1 MKILTKL
8 GIIPGILALL
18 QVSAPTRA
26 QNVIDDG
33 SFEVPTTPNSS
44 GFTMYS
50 SGATFGAWKVTA
62 GSVDVQEKSGAFM
75 NDARVVGK
83 TVDICGNVAGTIT
96 QEVETRQNDWYT
108 LTFKYSGN
116 WNNTSDAKGV
126 EVSLGSQ
133 IQHVWYSRPAGWSN
147 TDAKWKVQTIRYQ
160 AKGPLTLVKFRAL
173 NISHSGMVLSEVR
186 LDADPPR
193 ALSTIRVP
201 LPDQLDKFVKNRSAA
216 IQLGKALFWDM
227 QVGSDGRTAC
237 ATCHNNAGID
247 QRTINM
253 LNPGAP
259 GSNFGPQLAGQ
270 QALQD
275 TARGQFPG
283 ANRQLA
289 ASDFPFHQVADP
301 LGDHS
306 SNRVLR
312 SLRQVVGSAGVVK
325 QDFVSI
331 NSGNSVDN
339 GRLVADPIFNIG
351 GANTRQVT
359 GRNTPTMINAVYFDR
374 LFWDG
379 RANHFFNGVNP
390 FGDLDP
396 NASILRAGKRTE
408 TTTVWGP
415 KWVQLLWWGYWG
427 WGSTTTTTTID
438 SLDPEKILLNNAAL
452 ASQAVGPPNNS
463 VEMSWNGRLFKDLGR
478 KMLSLKPLALQ
489 QVANTDSVLGGWAEP
504 TKGLRTTYQQM
515 IRDAFHDVYWNS
527 PATTSDSYTLMES
540 NFSLYWGLS
549 LMMYQSTLVSDRTP
563 YDSFASGNSSAIS
576 DSAKRGLKIFLNEG
590 KCINCHGGPEFAGA
604 TISDIRTSTPSL
616 IERMVMGNGKT
627 AVYDG
632 GFYNIGVR
640 PTLEDLG
647 VGARHPQFGPLS
659 YTAQRQGGRNIGQS
673 ETVSPSERIAVNGA
687 FKTASL
693 RNIELTGP
701 YFHNGGTRTLRDAV
715 AFYVRG
721 SDFRNEN
728 INDLD
733 PDVDGISEL
742 QGNPAA
748 VDDLVN
754 FLKTLTDDRVRFQRA
769 PFDHPE
775 LVIPNG
781 QSGSDQGVALDNLLT
796 IPAVG
801 SNGGAEVRSFEQ
813 ILP

>member
-1 MKILTKL
+1 MKLFKKL
-8 GIIPGILALL
+8 GFVCGALAFLHF
-18 QVSAPTRA
+18 SDPTNA

-33 SFEVPTTPNSS
+33 NFVVPTTPTSA
-44 GFTMYS
+44 GITTYGT
-50 SGATFGAWKVTA
+50 GATFGAWKVTA
-62 GSVDVQEKSGAFM
+62 GNVEIQEKSGAYL
-75 NDARVVGK
+75 NDPRVVGK
-83 TVDICGNVAGTIT
+83 SLDMSGSVAGTIT
-96 QEVETRQNDWYT
+96 QDVETRPSHWYT
-108 LTFKYSGN
+108 LTFKYTGN
-116 WNNTSDAKGV
+116 WHATSDIKGV
-126 EVSLGSQ
+126 EVGLGSQ
-133 IQHVWYSRPAGWSN
+133 IQNVWYSRPVGWSL
-147 TDAKWKVQTIRYQ
+147 TDAKWQVHTWRFQ
-160 AKGPLTLVKFRAL
+160 ATTPTTLVRFRSL
-173 NISHSGMVLSEVR
+173 NNSHSGMVLSEVR

-193 ALSTIRVP
+193 PLNTVRVP
-201 LPDQLDKFVKNRSAA
+201 LPDQLDKFVKDRSAA
-216 IQLGKALFWDM
+216 IRLGKALFWDM

-237 ATCHNNAGID
+237 ATCHNNAGVD
-247 QRTINM
+247 QRTVNI

-259 GSNFGPQLAGQ
+259 GSTFGPQLPGQ
-270 QALQD
+270 EALLN
-275 TARGQFPG
+275 AAIANFPG
-283 ANRQLA
+283 ANRQLV

-306 SNRVLR
+306 SNQVLR
-312 SLRQVVGSAGVVK
+312 SRPQVAGSPGVVK

-331 NSGNSVDN
+331 TSGNPKDN
-339 GRLVADPIFNIG
+339 GRTVADPIFNLS
-351 GANTRQVT
+351 GANARQVT
-359 GRNTPTMINAVYFDR
+359 ARNSPTTINAVFFDR

-390 FGDLDP
+390 FGNLDS
-396 NASILRAGKRTE
+396 NAAILRANKRTE
-408 TTTVWGP
+408 TTTTWGW
-415 KWVQLLWWGYWG
+415 KWVGFLWLGYWS
-427 WGSTTTTTTID
+427 WAPTTTTTTID
-438 SLDPEKILLNNAAL
+438 TLDPEKILLNNAAL

-463 VEMSWNGRLFKDLGR
+463 VEMSWNGRQFKDLGR

-489 QVANTDSVLGGWAEP
+489 KVALNDSVLGGWAES
-504 TKGLRTTYQQM
+504 TKGLRSTYNQM

-527 PATTSDSYTLMES
+527 SKTTSDSYTLMES

-563 YDSFASGNSSAIS
+563 YDAFAAGNTTAIS
-576 DSAKRGLKIFLNEG
+576 ESAKRGLKIFLNEG
-590 KCINCHGGPEFAGA
+590 KCINCHGGSEFAGA
-604 TISDIRTSTPSL
+604 TISDVRNTTPSL
-616 IERMVMGNGKT
+616 IERMIMGNGRT

-632 GFYNIGVR
+632 GFYNVGVR

-659 YTAQRQGGRNIGQS
+659 YTAQRQAGRNIGQS
-673 ETVSPSERIAVNGA
+673 DTVSSTDRIAVNGA
-687 FKTASL
+687 FKTSTL

-721 SDFRNEN
+721 ADFKNQN

-754 FLKTLTDDRVRFQRA
+754 FLKSLTDDRVRFQRA

-781 QSGSDQGVALDNLLT
+781 HNGTSEGVALDNLLT

-801 SNGGAEVRSFEQ
+801 ALGGPR
-813 ILP
+813 